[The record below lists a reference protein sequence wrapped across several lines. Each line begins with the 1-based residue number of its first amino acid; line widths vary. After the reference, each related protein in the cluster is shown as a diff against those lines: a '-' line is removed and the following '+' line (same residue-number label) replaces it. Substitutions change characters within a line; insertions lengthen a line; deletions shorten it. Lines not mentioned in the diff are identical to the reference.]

1 MILLAERSLDGQ
13 PTANEIEL
21 TPEVPVP
28 REMTPRRAGFLM
40 IATLLLLCGSMLL
53 FLDLA
58 ANASGTHGQVAMI
71 GLVLVAIGGSCL
83 WADFFEVTSWF
94 ARERWVTGH
103 VPRIHEVP
111 KVLHKRGASAEE
123 NSQAEAH
130 EGHVQEV
137 STSQPRSHG

>member
-1 MILLAERSLDGQ
+1 MENF
-13 PTANEIEL
+13 NETEP
-21 TPEVPVP
+21 PEEPVP
-28 REMTPRRAGFLM
+28 REMRPRRAVFLM
-40 IATLLLLCGSMLL
+40 IATLLLWCGSMLL

-58 ANASGTHGQVAMI
+58 ANASGTHGQVALI

-103 VPRIHEVP
+103 VPSRIHAAFLP
-111 KVLHKRGASAEE
+111 KVLHKRGASTEE
-123 NSQAEAH
+123 NNQAEAH

-137 STSQPRSHG
+137 SASQARLSLN

>member
-1 MILLAERSLDGQ
+1 ME
-13 PTANEIEL
+13 NFNKIES
-21 TPEVPVP
+21 TPEEPLP

-58 ANASGTHGQVAMI
+58 ANASGTHGQVALI

-103 VPRIHEVP
+103 VPPRIHAVP

-123 NSQAEAH
+123 NSQAPVGDAE
-130 EGHVQEV
+130 ETHVQEELA
-137 STSQPRSHG
+137 PR

>member
-1 MILLAERSLDGQ
+1 MILLAERSLDE
-13 PTANEIEL
+13 PTANEIEP
-21 TPEVPVP
+21 TPEEPVP

-103 VPRIHEVP
+103 VPQDTRGTQGPSQERRICGGEQP
-111 KVLHKRGASAEE
+111 SRSTRRPCPRG
-123 NSQAEAH
+123 
-130 EGHVQEV
+130 
-137 STSQPRSHG
+137 

>member
-1 MILLAERSLDGQ
+1 MENF
-13 PTANEIEL
+13 NEIEL
-21 TPEVPVP
+21 TPEEPVP
-28 REMTPRRAGFLM
+28 REMRPWRAVFLM
-40 IATLLLLCGSMLL
+40 IATLLLWCGSMLL
-53 FLDLA
+53 VLDLA
-58 ANASGTHGQVAMI
+58 ANASGTHGQVALI

-103 VPRIHEVP
+103 VPPRIHAAFLP

-123 NSQAEAH
+123 NNQAEAH

-137 STSQPRSHG
+137 SASRARL

>member
-1 MILLAERSLDGQ
+1 MENF
-13 PTANEIEL
+13 NE
-21 TPEVPVP
+21 TGPPEEPVP
-28 REMTPRRAGFLM
+28 RKMRPRRAVFLM
-40 IATLLLLCGSMLL
+40 IATLLLWCGSMLL

-83 WADFFEVTSWF
+83 WADFFDVTSWF

-103 VPRIHEVP
+103 VPPRIHAVP

-123 NSQAEAH
+123 DSQAEAH
-130 EGHVQEV
+130 EGRVQEI
-137 STSQPRSHG
+137 SASQARLSLN

>member
-1 MILLAERSLDGQ
+1 MGRAVFLL
-13 PTANEIEL
+13 
-21 TPEVPVP
+21 
-28 REMTPRRAGFLM
+28 
-40 IATLLLLCGSMLL
+40 IATLLLWCGSMLL
-53 FLDLA
+53 VVDLA

-83 WADFFEVTSWF
+83 WADFFDVTSWF

-103 VPRIHEVP
+103 VPPSIQPGP

-137 STSQPRSHG
+137 SASQPRSHD